1 MNIVGGPGARRGGR
15 HQRGRNNRL
24 DATLLRQVEALL
36 SEPAAFC
43 LATIVD
49 GRGSIPQIVGARA
62 LFTGDGLVYGT
73 VGGGRLEELC
83 KETAAGL
90 LAGDQCVRNRFERLN
105 LARDV
110 GMTCAGE
117 VSVFFEVHRPDLQW
131 DVVVFGAGHVAQKLC
146 RFLIELDCRVACID
160 NRPEWLARLPRC
172 ENLEIVQVA
181 SHAHGVDRIKPHSM
195 VIVMTMGHATDVPI
209 LQAIASARSR
219 VPFIGVIG
227 SKSKAQILKRE
238 LLRGGLAA
246 DFVDSIVCPVG
257 EKLGNNTPGEI
268 AVGIVS
274 QLVRVREA
282 TRAQPG

>member
-117 VSVFFEVHRPDLQW
+117 VSVFFEVHRP
-131 DVVVFGAGHVAQKLC
+131 
-146 RFLIELDCRVACID
+146 
-160 NRPEWLARLPRC
+160 
-172 ENLEIVQVA
+172 
-181 SHAHGVDRIKPHSM
+181 RICNGMSWC
-195 VIVMTMGHATDVPI
+195 
-209 LQAIASARSR
+209 SAPGTLRS
-219 VPFIGVIG
+219 
-227 SKSKAQILKRE
+227 S
-238 LLRGGLAA
+238 
-246 DFVDSIVCPVG
+246 C
-257 EKLGNNTPGEI
+257 
-268 AVGIVS
+268 AVS
-274 QLVRVREA
+274 
-282 TRAQPG
+282 